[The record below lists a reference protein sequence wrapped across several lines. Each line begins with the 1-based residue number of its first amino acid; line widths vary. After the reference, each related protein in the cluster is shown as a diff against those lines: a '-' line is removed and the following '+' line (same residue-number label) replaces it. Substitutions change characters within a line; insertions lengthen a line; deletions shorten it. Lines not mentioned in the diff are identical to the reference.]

1 MTWSTA
7 ADIKIRKFNPETASK
22 NKIKRKQELKKQ
34 MGKKVS
40 KRYKKIL
47 DRLSEK
53 AIFIDVCFYL
63 KRAKNSGNTKKD
75 LDNLLKILLD
85 TLSENMVNGQK
96 KMKGLGF
103 VKDDSEIFKIHC
115 EKILVDED
123 KDMGLDLK
131 ISYK

>member
-34 MGKKVS
+34 IGKKVS

-63 KRAKNSGNTKKD
+63 KRANNSGNTKKD